1 MLSTATYR
9 QIQELL
15 ARGGMS
21 QRAIARQLGVSRNT
35 VGAIARGERLDY
47 DAMRRVRERREVP
60 PPAGSRRRCPT
71 CGALVSPPCV
81 ACRVRDELT
90 RMARP
95 ARSTDAP
102 GDDRA
107 LSLALRPQH
116 YARYEQVRARR
127 LAEEARKCA

>member
-15 ARGGMS
+15 ARGGLS

-60 PPAGSRRRCPT
+60 SPDGPRRRCPT
-71 CGALVSPPCV
+71 CGALVYPPCV
-81 ACRVRDELT
+81 ACRVREELF

-95 ARSTDAP
+95 NRPSEAP

-107 LSLALRPQH
+107 LNLALRPEH
-116 YARYEQVRARR
+116 RARYEQVRARR
-127 LAEEARKCA
+127 LAEEDRKCA